1 MEYEG
6 SARMTSEAA
15 KVRRRIDEAGSSRS
29 DGSQRPRKPTLME
42 RLKRLVRRLRPNA

>member
-15 KVRRRIDEAGSSRS
+15 KVRRRIDEAGSSRTG
-29 DGSQRPRKPTLME
+29 GSERPRKPTLLE
-42 RLKRLVRRLRPNA
+42 RVKRLLQRLRPSD